1 MSKKKKMPVIDL
13 EALRSKS
20 AKSSVS
26 RVFAYASSVHRV
38 GRSEV
43 SGSYRAAKLSKSGR
57 FSEGVRH
64 VSVRDRAG
72 LIKLADR

>member
-1 MSKKKKMPVIDL
+1 MSKKKKMPTIDI
-13 EALRSKS
+13 EALQSKS
-20 AKSSVS
+20 AKGSVG

-43 SGSYRAAKLSKSGR
+43 SGCKKVTKPSKSGR

-64 VSVRDRAG
+64 VSARDRVG
-72 LIKLADR
+72 LVKLADR